1 MSLAQAFQSISGG
14 DLMILA
20 ALAGLFT
27 SAMNLVGA
35 LPILFLKTS
44 FRRVSDLGLGF
55 ASGVMIAASFTSL
68 LLPAIELGGIL
79 PALLGVVLGAVTI
92 SLMDRLIPHM
102 HAIMGIEGGSSKLKA
117 VWLLVLAI
125 TIHNMPEG
133 LAVGVGIGSG
143 DIAAGLALAIAI
155 GIQNMPEGLSVGLSL
170 ISAEKYGRV
179 RAYLIS
185 TASGF
190 VELPMAVIGAI
201 AVTIIHQIVPYAM
214 SFAAG
219 AMLFVVSDEIIPELH
234 RLGKER
240 TITYS
245 IIAGLLTMLWL
256 DVLFSS

>member
-14 DLMILA
+14 DFIILA

-79 PALLGVVLGAVTI
+79 PALLGVVLGAITI

-170 ISAEKYGRV
+170 ISAEKYGRAK
-179 RAYLIS
+179 AYLIS

-245 IIAGLLTMLWL
+245 IMAGLITMLWL
-256 DVLFSS
+256 DVLFS